1 MTQGGSVSQLTDYTY
16 DNDDRLRCTAA
27 RSGGASGDA
36 CAVLNGGA
44 SSDDVRERS
53 YGSDGR
59 LTTEKLNGVVMASY
73 AYSGNGQIT
82 SVTDAKSNTTSYQ
95 YDGYDRL
102 LRTTYADQSYEY
114 INRNGYGDVTSLRQ
128 RDAPSI
134 SYGQDLLGQITTI
147 SLPAGGSNSN
157 ISLGYDLLGR
167 VTSASNGNGQAPW
180 SNTTAMAYDALGRM
194 MSETSNPGG
203 IGPRATSYLYD
214 AAGNRTR
221 VTWSDGFF
229 ASYEYRPD
237 GLLQR
242 VRENG
247 ATVLG
252 EYGYDALGRRT
263 TLSRGNGTS
272 SSYGY
277 DGLSRLASLS
287 HDLAG
292 TMADVTYNSTFD
304 QLSRTTIQTRSND
317 SYAWTAQVAADRA
330 YTSNA
335 LNQYTQ
341 VGTGALGYDGR
352 GNLISDAN
360 GGISYSYDM
369 LGHLTGSN
377 SGAQLAYDALGRL
390 TYTAV
395 NGGGI
400 TRFGYAGDQIVAE
413 YDAGGNITR
422 RHVPTTSN
430 DDPIVSYGPQGR
442 SWLYADERG
451 SVVSTAD
458 DAGNAC
464 QIMAYDEYGIP
475 GGSYTQRFQYT
486 GQAWLPELGMAY
498 YKARIYSLTLGRFMQ
513 PDPIGYRAGLNLYNY
528 VGGNPVNLTDPTG
541 LYQFC
546 QERLTGGF
554 PTHNRTNGDIV
565 VSGGHY
571 VTQCTYIPDF
581 PSNPGLTPGGGPGYI
596 PGRGMPAPRNNQR
609 KRHTCDGVPGFAA
622 YQVAA
627 ASAIAQNPVNSFIP
641 AWLRGIFIHT
651 AFSREVKTFPL
662 FGISSHVYVSYR
674 DGAVAGWLDL
684 GSVRPAAVS
693 GSLNSPDFVVELK
706 TGNARL
712 GEPQL
717 SNYFNNLPPKTR
729 ICEIFEQGM

>member
-242 VRENG
+242 VR
-247 ATVLG
+247 V
-252 EYGYDALGRRT
+252 
-263 TLSRGNGTS
+263 
-272 SSYGY
+272 
-277 DGLSRLASLS
+277 
-287 HDLAG
+287 
-292 TMADVTYNSTFD
+292 
-304 QLSRTTIQTRSND
+304 
-317 SYAWTAQVAADRA
+317 
-330 YTSNA
+330 
-335 LNQYTQ
+335 
-341 VGTGALGYDGR
+341 
-352 GNLISDAN
+352 
-360 GGISYSYDM
+360 GGI
-369 LGHLTGSN
+369 
-377 SGAQLAYDALGRL
+377 
-390 TYTAV
+390 
-395 NGGGI
+395 
-400 TRFGYAGDQIVAE
+400 
-413 YDAGGNITR
+413 
-422 RHVPTTSN
+422 
-430 DDPIVSYGPQGR
+430 
-442 SWLYADERG
+442 WL
-451 SVVSTAD
+451 
-458 DAGNAC
+458 
-464 QIMAYDEYGIP
+464 
-475 GGSYTQRFQYT
+475 
-486 GQAWLPELGMAY
+486 
-498 YKARIYSLTLGRFMQ
+498 
-513 PDPIGYRAGLNLYNY
+513 
-528 VGGNPVNLTDPTG
+528 
-541 LYQFC
+541 
-546 QERLTGGF
+546 
-554 PTHNRTNGDIV
+554 
-565 VSGGHY
+565 
-571 VTQCTYIPDF
+571 
-581 PSNPGLTPGGGPGYI
+581 
-596 PGRGMPAPRNNQR
+596 
-609 KRHTCDGVPGFAA
+609 
-622 YQVAA
+622 
-627 ASAIAQNPVNSFIP
+627 
-641 AWLRGIFIHT
+641 
-651 AFSREVKTFPL
+651 
-662 FGISSHVYVSYR
+662 
-674 DGAVAGWLDL
+674 
-684 GSVRPAAVS
+684 
-693 GSLNSPDFVVELK
+693 
-706 TGNARL
+706 
-712 GEPQL
+712 
-717 SNYFNNLPPKTR
+717 
-729 ICEIFEQGM
+729 